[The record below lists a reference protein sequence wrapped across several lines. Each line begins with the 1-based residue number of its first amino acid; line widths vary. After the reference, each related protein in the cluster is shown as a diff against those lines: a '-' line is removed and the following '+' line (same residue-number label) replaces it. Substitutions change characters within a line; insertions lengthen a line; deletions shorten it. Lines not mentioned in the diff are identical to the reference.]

1 MVLSTFLSSPLDWFA
16 KASTILTAA
25 MFRICVLNQ
34 VYTVLFMLAGAKAVL
49 PWGGTSGGKGCAPL
63 GRGLQ
68 GQMLPSLGEEPVGA
82 KATLSRGGADG
93 DKGCTPSGRGRAGA
107 KAVLSRGGAG
117 RGKGCL
123 YLEEAKLPVR
133 VMFIIS
139 FI

>member
-1 MVLSTFLSSPLDWFA
+1 M
-16 KASTILTAA
+16 
-25 MFRICVLNQ
+25 
-34 VYTVLFMLAGAKAVL
+34 
-49 PWGGTSGGKGCAPL
+49 
-63 GRGLQ
+63 
-68 GQMLPSLGEEPVGA
+68 GA

-93 DKGCTPSGRGRAGA
+93 DKGCTPSGRGPAGA